1 MMILHV
7 DDERMSDSRQNFL
20 LVLDVIDLLE
30 FENLGDGEHLKGEV
44 VLAWRVL
51 NKNDST
57 ECSRP
62 YGI

>member
-1 MMILHV
+1 
-7 DDERMSDSRQNFL
+7 MSDSRQNFL

-30 FENLGDGEHLKGEV
+30 FENLGDGEHLEGEV